1 MTSFYPAEMTV
12 IPQLTAEFLCL
23 TCAFV
28 ASITGSAKR
37 FAGFVRSE
45 GRGCLSRLIG
55 KKRMLHGK
63 EHYEMAARLLPT
75 RHASID
81 SSPQDDDYINIH

>member
-28 ASITGSAKR
+28 ASITESAKR
-37 FAGFVRSE
+37 FSWIRSV
-45 GRGCLSRLIG
+45 GRTWMPFS
-55 KKRMLHGK
+55 
-63 EHYEMAARLLPT
+63 A
-75 RHASID
+75 D
-81 SSPQDDDYINIH
+81 W